1 MTARATGQ
9 SWALD
14 IALAQGGFDALHP
27 QAKGTMEQLG
37 HDHTDFDKVF
47 ELVRSGAMLP
57 KAWATVAAQTEERA
71 AHHERNGF
79 ARTAVDLYTRAAV
92 MWGRAQYSIF
102 DAADPRKRAFRQRT
116 DHCVRRLG
124 ALRGGL
130 VRRVTLDFEGE
141 RIFALLHLPE
151 GPLRDAP
158 AVILGPGMDMIK
170 EDYLYAAE
178 RYYTSRGMVALS
190 IEGPGQGESRAGGLT
205 VDLTNY
211 QRAVSRYL
219 DYLSELP
226 GVDPRRI
233 GMFGISMSGYWGSRA
248 AATEPRLAALAAF
261 EAPTGDFRTI
271 FERAQPTFK
280 ANFMYMAGYDDEDAF
295 DRELV
300 ERMPLGDLVG
310 DITCPVLYGI
320 GEFDELT
327 PLEQALANYELV
339 RAPKEIRVYEG
350 EFHPLGG
357 VAAEA
362 FRFGAE
368 WLERALSGEL
378 AEPGRD
384 VRHYI
389 HRDGRTTDGT
399 ADPQWW
405 SGAVPF
411 EIERLRSA
419 RRDCARLGVQTT

>member
-1 MTARATGQ
+1 MTTRSTGQ
-9 SWALD
+9 TWALD

-27 QAKGTMEQLG
+27 GAKGTLEQLG

-57 KAWATVAAQTEERA
+57 KAWATVAGQAEERA
-71 AHHERNGF
+71 AHHEQGGF
-79 ARTAVDLYTRAAV
+79 TQTAADLYARAAV
-92 MWGRAQYSIF
+92 MWGRAQYSVF
-102 DAADPRKRAFRQRT
+102 DAADPRKLAFREHAN
-116 DHCVRRLG
+116 HCVERLG
-124 ALRGGL
+124 ALRGGR
-130 VRRVTLDFEGE
+130 VRRVVLDFEGQH
-141 RIFALLHLPE
+141 IYALLHLPAGE
-151 GPLRDAP
+151 VHNAP

-170 EDYLYAAE
+170 EDYIYAAE

-190 IEGPGQGESRAGGLT
+190 IEGPGQGESRANGLT

-211 QRAVSRYL
+211 ERAISRYIDHL
-219 DYLSELP
+219 ASLP
-226 GVDPRRI
+226 EVDPDRI

-248 AATEPRLAALAAF
+248 AATDRRLAALAAF
-261 EAPTGDFRTI
+261 EAVTGDFATI

-280 ANFMYMAGYDDEDAF
+280 NNYMFMSGYSDEEAF

-300 ERMPLGDLVG
+300 ARMPLGDLVA

-327 PLEQALANYELV
+327 QLEQALANYERV
-339 RAPKEIRVYEG
+339 RAPKEMRVYEN

-357 VAAEA
+357 VAAEI

-368 WLERALSGEL
+368 WIERALNGEL

-384 VRHYI
+384 VRHYV

-399 ADPQWW
+399 ANPTWW
-405 SGAVPF
+405 LDTIPAQIT
-411 EIERLRSA
+411 EA
-419 RRDCARLGVQTT
+419 RRA

>member
-1 MTARATGQ
+1 MTTRSTGQ

-14 IALAQGGFDALHP
+14 IALALGGFDALHP

-47 ELVRSGAMLP
+47 DLVQSGAMLP
-57 KAWATVAAQTEERA
+57 KAWATVAAQAEERA
-71 AHHERNGF
+71 THHERNGF
-79 ARTAVDLYTRAAV
+79 ARTAADLYLRAAV

-102 DAADPRKRAFRQRT
+102 DATDPRKLALRERT
-116 DHCVRRLG
+116 NHCVERLSE
-124 ALRGGL
+124 LRGGL
-130 VRRVTLDFEGE
+130 VRRVALDFEDAQ
-141 RIFALLHLPE
+141 IFALLHLPA
-151 GPLRDAP
+151 GPVRNAP

-178 RYYTSRGMVALS
+178 RYYTSRGVVALS
-190 IEGPGQGESRAGGLT
+190 IEGPGQGETRANGLT

-211 QRAVSRYL
+211 ERAVGRYL
-219 DYLSELP
+219 DYLAELP
-226 GVDPRRI
+226 EVDPQRI

-248 AATEPRLAALAAF
+248 AATDPRLAALAAF
-261 EAPTGDFRTI
+261 EAPTGDFHTI

-280 ANFMYMAGYDDEDAF
+280 NNYMYMAGYADEVAF
-295 DRELV
+295 DRDLTA
-300 ERMPLGDLVG
+300 RMPLGDLAG

-357 VAAEA
+357 VAAEI

-368 WLERALSGEL
+368 WLERALSGEF
-378 AEPGRD
+378 ATPGRD
-384 VRHYI
+384 VRHYV

-405 SGAVPF
+405 SGTVPTA
-411 EIERLRSA
+411 IAQLRTGQRA
-419 RRDCARLGVQTT
+419 RS